1 MPWLIGLGLT
11 LGVIAIVRAFRGAS
25 TPTLPA
31 IPNAVKQ
38 ATAKT
43 AFAAPPTTAASS
55 GTVPMGA
62 LANLPVPP
70 QDTWAKVEHEGRTYL
85 VAPVYL
91 GPARIGEAA
100 DLAAS
105 RGWTLPS
112 PKLVDAIWSQA
123 DLKLM
128 PIPQTNLGM
137 SAALAAKQA
146 SAIEAQIAGRDFTLL
161 GGSHKDIV
169 TVNGKH
175 GIYGWHVANEDIPA
189 FTKKAGFDPR
199 KIGGP
204 AATPGLAGAIIQGAN
219 TTSHD
224 ASYGDYSQGLRPII
238 QLT

>member
-1 MPWLIGLGLT
+1 MIWLLAIPAALLGFF
-11 LGVIAIVRAFRGAS
+11 GVRKLLSSS
-25 TPTLPA
+25 TPTLPQ
-31 IPNAVKQ
+31 AVKNINPNV
-38 ATAKT
+38 AKA
-43 AFAAPPTTAASS
+43 AFTPQAASA
-55 GTVPMGA
+55 GTVPVGA
-62 LANLPVPP
+62 LAALPVPP
-70 QDTWAKVEHEGRTYL
+70 QETWSRVEHEGKTYL

-91 GPARIGEAA
+91 APARIGEAA

-128 PIPQTNLGM
+128 PNPQVNLGM

-146 SAIEAQIAGRDFTLL
+146 DAIQAQIAGRDFKLL
-161 GGSHKDIV
+161 GGTHKDIV
-169 TVNGKH
+169 SVNGKH

-189 FTKKAGFDPR
+189 FIKKAGFDPR

-204 AATPGLAGAIIQGAN
+204 PATVGLAGAIIQGAN

-224 ASYGDYSQGLRPII
+224 ASFGDYSQGLRPIVEV
-238 QLT
+238 TS